1 MVAAQRSFFTC
12 NGEVVVGIACDKTLV
27 SDHKTIVDGFAVTF
41 DWLLAAT
48 PGVTRERPVPFGEA
62 AIVHG

>member
-48 PGVTRERPVPFGEA
+48 PGVIP
-62 AIVHG
+62 